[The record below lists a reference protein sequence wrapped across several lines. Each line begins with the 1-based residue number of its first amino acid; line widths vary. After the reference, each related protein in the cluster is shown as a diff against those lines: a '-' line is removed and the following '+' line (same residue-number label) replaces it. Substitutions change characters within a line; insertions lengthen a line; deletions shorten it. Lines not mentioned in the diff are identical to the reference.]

1 MSNRFL
7 PKGCI
12 RNLFQPTGLCQDK
25 AGSVLSKLENKMG
38 RGETEPSNY
47 PVYIATTIP
56 FVV

>member
-7 PKGCI
+7 PGGYS
-12 RNLFQPTGLCQDK
+12 QPMGMGQDK

-47 PVYIATTIP
+47 PVCIATTIP